1 MFTTSLENII
11 IILAMYILLNKYIAG
26 LFIFLLIPIFSFSQ
40 ELGFSL
46 NYGRTTM
53 FSDLKFNEKV
63 DASYFPSFSINF
75 DFANTRLDLNYGS
88 NQFTRTTNV
97 SDPNIGLSNDDLN
110 DINLNMAN
118 SFVSFVINQQIFSY
132 NKASFLLGTGLTYG
146 KVSFFRNLYN
156 SQGYQYEVE
165 NGSYTINNQPV
176 YLDNNFETKIGS
188 DDYYGLTLNS
198 EINIKLDDKLY
209 FISALDFNYNLS
221 DNLDL
226 RQETQDFDK
235 QNDQFYSIKL
245 GLRYLFNNSFNKSSN
260 INKINDQQSSS
271 IQITND
277 TIRKSTNNPNGFTL
291 NVPDSFLSSE
301 KDINKETYSEDINN
315 ENFIFPESN
324 DNCAYFIVDT
334 LDNSS
339 SETILYANKIY
350 HPLYCTESL
359 IDALAFVKLNN
370 IQNSKIINIENDLT
384 SNEEYVINDS
394 NYKSTNNSTTA
405 TNMTVQ
411 EEVDSNLIESSYEQS
426 ISSKT
431 KKMYLDKDVDSLDD
445 KASPT
450 FFVVV
455 GVFSDEKSAK
465 VHLNNNSLVAN
476 NYFKRNNLFYC
487 YAYSSN
493 VKSDAINY
501 KLNNPYESWIY
512 ERK

>member
-1 MFTTSLENII
+1 
-11 IILAMYILLNKYIAG
+11 
-26 LFIFLLIPIFSFSQ
+26 
-40 ELGFSL
+40 
-46 NYGRTTM
+46 
-53 FSDLKFNEKV
+53 
-63 DASYFPSFSINF
+63 
-75 DFANTRLDLNYGS
+75 
-88 NQFTRTTNV
+88 
-97 SDPNIGLSNDDLN
+97 
-110 DINLNMAN
+110 
-118 SFVSFVINQQIFSY
+118 
-132 NKASFLLGTGLTYG
+132 
-146 KVSFFRNLYN
+146 
-156 SQGYQYEVE
+156 
-165 NGSYTINNQPV
+165 
-176 YLDNNFETKIGS
+176 
-188 DDYYGLTLNS
+188 
-198 EINIKLDDKLY
+198 
-209 FISALDFNYNLS
+209 
-221 DNLDL
+221 
-226 RQETQDFDK
+226 
-235 QNDQFYSIKL
+235 L
-245 GLRYLFNNSFNKSSN
+245 GLRYLFNNSSNKSSN

>member
-1 MFTTSLENII
+1 MFTISLENII

-26 LFIFLLIPIFSFSQ
+26 LFVFLLIPIFSFSQ

-53 FSDLKFNEKV
+53 LSDLKFNEKV

-88 NQFTRTTNV
+88 NQFARTTNV
-97 SDPNIGLSNDDLN
+97 SDTDLGFSNDDLN

-118 SFVSFVINQQIFSY
+118 SFVSFVINQKIFSF

-156 SQGYQYEVE
+156 SQGYKYEIE
-165 NGSYTINNQPV
+165 NGNYTINNQPV

-188 DDYYGLTLNS
+188 DDYYGVNFNS

-209 FISALDFNYNLS
+209 VTSALDFNYNLS

-226 RQETQDFDK
+226 RQESQDFDK

-245 GLRYLFNNSFNKSSN
+245 GLRYIFSSSLNKSSN
-260 INKINDQQSSS
+260 TNKINDQQSLS

-277 TIRKSTNNPNGFTL
+277 TITKPTNDPKEFTL

-301 KDINKETYSEDINN
+301 KDINKENSSEDIYN
-315 ENFIFPESN
+315 ENFIFPES
-324 DNCAYFIVDT
+324 DDCAYFIVDT

-359 IDALAFVKLNN
+359 IDALTFIKLNN
-370 IQNSKIINIENDLT
+370 IQNSKIINIENDLI
-384 SNEEYVINDS
+384 SNDEYVINDS
-394 NYKSTNNSTTA
+394 NYKTTNNSTA
-405 TNMTVQ
+405 TKDITVK
-411 EEVDSNLIESSYEQS
+411 EEVGSDFIESSYEQS

-431 KKMYLDKDVDSLDD
+431 KKMYLDKDVDSLDIN
-445 KASPT
+445 ASPT
-450 FFVVV
+450 FFVIV

-465 VHLNNNSLVAN
+465 VHLNNNSLVVN
-476 NYFKRNNLFYC
+476 NFFKRNNLFYC